1 MAQRITRA
9 KRAITQSAIEF
20 ETPGP
25 VERAERLATVAA
37 MIYLLFNEGYSA
49 SGGDAHVRV
58 PLCEE
63 AIRLGRLLLRL
74 FPGEGEIM
82 GLTALMLLQ
91 HARAAAR
98 LDANGNIVLLDDQD
112 RSLWNRALINEG
124 LVLVEKSQRT

>member
-25 VERAERLATVAA
+25 AARAERLNTVAA

-49 SGGDAHVRV
+49 SGGEAHVRV

-63 AIRLGRLLLRL
+63 AIRLSRLLLRL
-74 FPGEGEIM
+74 FPSEPEIM

-112 RSLWNRALINEG
+112 RSLWDRSPSAEG
-124 LVLVEKSQRT
+124 LV